1 MSTSNAPEPA
11 RVLARLD
18 RISVWA
24 LPGLFIG
31 IIGVGF
37 LFTFYDMF
45 DVNVSFI
52 QTCTSIVAGCTPKTA
67 ASYIGLPIL
76 LNLVGYV
83 AGALVLAP
91 LSDRFGRRDMLL
103 VTMLLTGI
111 GSLATAFATSYWFF
125 IWARAFTGLGVGAD
139 LAIVNTYIGEVA
151 PVAQRGKY
159 TSLIVVFSAFGAFF
173 GIWLAL
179 WLTTP
184 ATPWPLGLPFAVAG
198 PGFDMG
204 WRIMYVIGA
213 ALGVIGVALR
223 FQIPESPRWLVSRGK
238 VEDAAAVVADME
250 ERAELDLPEVR
261 DEDIRA
267 EHAVLKAHPVPYV
280 DILTNRTYLFRAIW
294 LAVMWFLAY
303 MTIYAYAEGMV
314 SILTGLNYPPPE
326 AGLIT
331 AFGTFGF
338 IACALFAFR
347 YGERLDRHLWI
358 IISALI
364 TLAGSLILG
373 LAGHFLALSLL
384 GAAVIFF
391 GFNLWVP
398 LGYAWTAEHFPHRA
412 RATGFGL
419 TDGIGHIGGGVGILL
434 IAPLLPQLDVTKAL
448 VFCSL
453 FLFVAW
459 IVSTLGVKTRARPLE
474 EVSP

>member
-1 MSTSNAPEPA
+1 MSSTRTLEPA
-11 RVLARLD
+11 RILARLD

-31 IIGVGF
+31 IIGLGF

-52 QTCTSIVAGCTPKTA
+52 QTCMGIVPGCTPKTA
-67 ASYIGLPIL
+67 AAHIGLPVLMNL
-76 LNLVGYV
+76 LGYV
-83 AGALVLAP
+83 VGALVLAP

-111 GSLATAFATSYWFF
+111 GSLATAFATGYWFF
-125 IWARAFTGLGVGAD
+125 IWARAFTGLGIGAD
-139 LAIVNTYIGEVA
+139 LAIVNTYINEVA

-159 TSLIVVFSAFGAFF
+159 TSLIFVFSALGAFL
-173 GIWLAL
+173 GIWLGL

-184 ATPWPLGLPFAVAG
+184 ATPWPLGLPFALAG
-198 PGFDMG
+198 PGFEGG
-204 WRIMYVIGA
+204 WRLMYVIGA
-213 ALGVIGVALR
+213 VLGVVGVVLR
-223 FQIPESPRWLVSRGK
+223 FQIPESPRWLVAR
-238 VEDAAAVVADME
+238 DRLQQADAVVADME
-250 ERAELDLPEVR
+250 SRVQDALPPVSEGDISAERE
-261 DEDIRA
+261 
-267 EHAVLKAHPVPYV
+267 VLKAHPVPYM
-280 DILTNRTYLFRAIW
+280 DILSHKTYLFRVIW

-303 MTIYAYAEGMV
+303 MTVYAYAEGFV
-314 SILTGLNYPPPE
+314 AILTGLNYPPPE

-338 IACALFAFR
+338 IACALFAYR
-347 YGERLDRHLWI
+347 WGEKLDRNRWI

-364 TLAGSLILG
+364 TLGGSLIVG
-373 LAGHFLALSLL
+373 LSGHLLALSLL
-384 GAAVIFF
+384 GSAIIFF

-419 TDGIGHIGGGVGILL
+419 SDAVGHIGGGIGIIL
-434 IAPLLPQLDVTKAL
+434 IAPMLPHLTVTRAL
-448 VFCSL
+448 VFCSVFL
-453 FLFVAW
+453 FLAW
-459 IVSTLGVKTRARPLE
+459 GVSLLGVQTRARRLE